1 MSGRHAMA
9 VSLDGCSAGSWD
21 GPLGDA
27 CLAFADVL
35 VRNAAAVI
43 EGVKPAAIFSLPM
56 RAYVGGRWR
65 QLRREPLDEALR
77 AYQQAL
83 PDYGV
88 QMRVLYR
95 TERRVFLL
103 VWRPVQ
109 LACVLGNAE
118 GMTILREQGYMG
130 SCERELVL
138 ELCRK
143 LGEYYRTSGDDEAV
157 FPHEIGVFL
166 GYPARDVRS
175 FMEGEEPVCVGAWNA
190 YGDERAARRLF
201 QLLRQHERH
210 CRSRF
215 AAGEPLHAL
224 FAT

>member
-1 MSGRHAMA
+1 MA
-9 VSLDGCSAGSWD
+9 VSLKGYSAELWD
-21 GPLGDA
+21 SSLGDA

-43 EGVKPAAIFSLPM
+43 EDVKPAAIFSLPM

-65 QLRREPLDEALR
+65 QLRRESLDEALR

-83 PDYGV
+83 PGYGV
-88 QMRVLYR
+88 RVRILYR

-109 LACVLGNAE
+109 LNRVLGGAD
-118 GMTILREQGYMG
+118 GMAILREQGYTG
-130 SCERELVL
+130 SCERELVQ
-138 ELCRK
+138 ELCRR
-143 LGEYYRTSGDDEAV
+143 LGDFYRSLGDGAE
-157 FPHEIGVFL
+157 FPHEIGIFL
-166 GYPARDVRS
+166 GYPASDVRC
-175 FMEGEEPVCVGAWNA
+175 FMAGERPTVVGAWNA
-190 YGDERAARRLF
+190 YGDERAARRRF
-201 QLLRQHERH
+201 DLLGRHEHR

-215 AAGEPLHAL
+215 AAGESLHAL